1 MSWGIPGG
9 NKRWAGGKPRPGRGE
24 ENFEFLNILCERK
37 CVFPMQNHLKLE
49 EKNMPAAG
57 NIPRISNKDC
67 TSHNQQVFDQDPPT
81 QNLFLSATV
90 VWLLNVPVCRKR
102 FVKAKSDIRKHAHRW
117 DKNAKYDSE

>member
-37 CVFPMQNHLKLE
+37 CVFPVQNHLKMK
-49 EKNMPAAG
+49 EKKRLRRATFPQHP
-57 NIPRISNKDC
+57 IQIV
-67 TSHNQQVFDQDPPT
+67 HPT
-81 QNLFLSATV
+81 QNLFLPGTV

-102 FVKAKSDIRKHAHRW
+102 FVKAKTDIRKHAHR
-117 DKNAKYDSE
+117 YL